1 MVMRK
6 YLLLTVLA
14 CFVIFSFIGCV
25 QNPEKNQ
32 LFSFDGLTVSRQG
45 ADWLGVVTGGRSVY
59 EIVFVG
65 EDVALQL
72 VENAVSFTRSQD
84 GKTTLVLGRANSNF
98 EKGEV
103 LFTLSAE
110 KYPELRILSVTAP
123 VQQEARIETRA
134 GEALL
139 GDFNGD
145 GTVSLPDFGLFIP
158 KYGKS
163 TGDVGYDA
171 GYDIAP
177 ATKGTGDWAD
187 IYCYATPNGIINILD
202 FQIFIGNYGKTSP
215 VTGKSELIGLTF
227 VSGNQVQVEL
237 DTVPGV
243 ALGVSDFTLQVNS
256 VGKSFTV
263 TGSGVYYTL
272 TMSSGSFA
280 NGNVVKVIGKNNV
293 TGTVQGTYGPTTVT
307 GVFEYAEVSIAGLL
321 SEERDPLTA
330 LSQMNQSGLTP
341 RALGTATIGG
351 ITYEVADLNTLGW
364 MVGKSILGGNPLGG
378 RTITVQL
385 NPLGKIINVLEIY
398 IPDGF
403 LVEKF
408 QGLLD
413 AVAGGAINAFTLQ
426 NVNVIGESEPSEL
439 IGGRVDVWAISN
451 FGWSFDNIQFPA
463 VIWMEGTHTFE
474 NCGFQGAVTIDGKP
488 MIKDSHFVAA
498 INGASVGDEGTF
510 DNVTSDLP
518 LVFPAAMHDLTFRN
532 CTFDQLLTVHG
543 EDPSFS
549 DNVFEKGIKANA
561 DPSKPTFDGDTI
573 DGKVIVSPGT
583 RFEGI
588 LFGDNVDF
596 NPAELEGDDNK
607 KLRFADCVFEGQMV
621 FNLDGYWF
629 TNNCVFEDD
638 FTLDALGTNAVIEGV
653 QFEAHVTINALVS
666 IGNASFIAP
675 SAGQLVALTAE
686 TTFEDCSFT
695 GNGDTTIQTNS
706 FLTFKGTIDGKPTA
720 VGARGIPTT
729 EVNSTLAAA
738 DPVLYAHG
746 VQISDFL
753 INTAAAVK
761 VDFLQTAGVPTNNAR
776 FMNVI
781 FNDATDRPR
790 DVDGDGNRFEDCV
803 IADDGNFTLDGP
815 GNTFSGFE
823 MGNGNLVL
831 NGDENEITELIVGGN
846 LTITGQDNEVG
857 IHEVGGN
864 VTVNGAGYTTADP
877 MNLLLQGNSGDIV
890 GDLDV
895 TGAAGENL
903 NIQIVDVTVKG
914 DLVLAT
920 AHYVIYENCVFE
932 QGATPPLGL
941 DADADDSEFSDCEF
955 TSAVNLVDGSDALSF
970 TDCVF
975 GDDLT
980 VGDIANSSFTGNS
993 FYGNIVINDANALT
1007 FTNSTF
1013 TPDAIQKVNMV
1024 SPGNEC
1030 LFNGT
1035 TTISVHTVTKN
1046 IAFDPSTNVPPQNS
1060 GTIRFKGTI
1069 HYKNQVNFV
1078 APITDPNIGRCV
1090 AKTSEAVFNLN
1101 GVPTWPDNVIP
1112 Q

>member
-1 MVMRK
+1 MRK

-59 EIVFVG
+59 EIVFLG
-65 EDVALQL
+65 EDIALQL

-451 FGWSFDNIQFPA
+451 FGWSFDNIQFPDL
-463 VIWMEGTHTFE
+463 IKMEGTHTFE
-474 NCGFQGAVTIDGKP
+474 NCGFQGEVTIDGKP

-498 INGASVGDEGTF
+498 INGASVGCEGTF

-543 EDPSFS
+543 KDPSFS
-549 DNVFEKGIKANA
+549 DNVFEAGITANA
-561 DPSKPTFDGDTI
+561 GAPSQPTFDGDTI
-573 DGKVIVSPGT
+573 DGNVTVSNET
-583 RFEGI
+583 KFNGI
-588 LFGDNVDF
+588 LFYDTAAILGGT
-596 NPAELEGDDNK
+596 L
-607 KLRFADCVFEGQMV
+607 LRFADCVFEGPMV
-621 FNLDGYWF
+621 FIRDGYWF

-638 FTLDALGTNAVIEGV
+638 FTLDEGGTNAVIEGV
-653 QFEAHVTINALVS
+653 QFEADVTIDEPVS
-666 IGNASFIAP
+666 VGNASFIAP
-675 SAGQLVALTAE
+675 SAGQLVTVNDP
-686 TTFEDCSFT
+686 TTFEDCTFAGS
-695 GNGDTTIQTNS
+695 GDTDIQTTNS
-706 FLTFKGTIDGKPTA
+706 LLTFKGAIAGKPTA

-738 DPVLYAHG
+738 NSVLYAHG
-746 VQISDFL
+746 VQISDFI
-753 INTAAAVK
+753 INTAAAVT

-776 FMNVI
+776 FSNVI
-781 FNDATDRPR
+781 FDDAGNLPR
-790 DVDGDGNRFEDCV
+790 DVGGEGNRFDACV
-803 IADDGNFTLDGP
+803 IVDNGAFTVNGNE
-815 GNTFSGFE
+815 NTFSGFK

-846 LTITGQDNEVG
+846 LDITGQDNEVG

-877 MNLLLQGNSGDIV
+877 MNLLLQGNSGDIF
-890 GDLDV
+890 GDLAV
-895 TGAAGENL
+895 TGVDEENL
-903 NIQIVDVTVKG
+903 NIQIVDVTVQN
-914 DLVLAT
+914 DLILT
-920 AHYVIYENCVFE
+920 KAHYVTYENCVFE
-932 QGATPPLGL
+932 QGTTDPLVL
-941 DADADDSEFSDCEF
+941 NADADDSEFSGCEF
-955 TSAVNLVDGSDALSF
+955 TSAVDLVAGSDALSF
-970 TDCVF
+970 TDCLF
-975 GDDLT
+975 EDNLT
-980 VGDIANSSFTGNS
+980 INNITNSTFSGNTL
-993 FYGNIVINDANALT
+993 YENLNIVGANALT
-1007 FTNSTF
+1007 FTNTTF
-1013 TPDAIQKVNMV
+1013 TPDGVQAVNLQ
-1024 SPGNEC
+1024 SDGNEC
-1030 LFNGT
+1030 VFEGT
-1035 TTISVHTVTKN
+1035 TITVHTAGVRSL
-1046 IAFDPSTNVPPQNS
+1046 AFDPSTAPNA

-1069 HYKNQVNFV
+1069 HYKAQANFALPMTV
-1078 APITDPNIGRCV
+1078 PTIGRCV